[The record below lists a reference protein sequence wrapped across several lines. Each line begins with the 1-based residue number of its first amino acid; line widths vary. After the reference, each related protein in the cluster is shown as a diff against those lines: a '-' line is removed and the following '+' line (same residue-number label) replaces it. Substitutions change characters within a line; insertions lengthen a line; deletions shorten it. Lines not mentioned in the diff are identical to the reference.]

1 MSIGSGTATVKI
13 QTSTNRTAWTDLI
26 TFTNVTAAGSEYKRT
41 VSHTATVSRYLR
53 CYVTNTFTSLVAA
66 VAVMPYRSLQS

>member
-1 MSIGSGTATVKI
+1 VKI

-26 TFTNVTAAGSEYKRT
+26 SFTAVTAAGSEYKRT